1 MLATAARMRKHLR
14 RLERVWV
21 DWPIYF
27 ITTCTLDRRRIFA
40 STEIAGILTDEWR
53 NARNHHGW
61 AIGRYVIMPEHVTF
75 LLQSRVRCQSSADLY
90 AKMERMER

>member
-1 MLATAARMRKHLR
+1 MRRHLR

-27 ITTCTLDRRRIFA
+27 ITTCTLDRRRILA
-40 STEIAGILTDEWR
+40 SKEVAEILTDEWR

-61 AIGRYVIMPEHVTF
+61 VIGRYVITPEHVHF
-75 LLQSRVRCQSSADLY
+75 FCKAELDAKAPADLY
-90 AKMERMER
+90 ATMERMEQ